1 MTTRLSLVAV
11 LALVVVSLSSPEVRA
26 AKPAPDVP
34 VVAVLAD
41 SSSGVPL
48 RVTSDGLGA
57 YAPSSQLASV
67 VQPRP
72 TGADWLM
79 TTYYMKRGSLT
90 WTRRVMF
97 DLTEQNTAG
106 AFPTPIGAPTVLP
119 AHLKVGCSNAGVDM
133 LRLTAG
139 QTVLCPGSFRF
150 LAPDGRWYRLGFN
163 DDTYPEVDP
172 LAVTC
177 TSAGTAGC
185 AVWTVS
191 PSGPPTGIDP
201 NPKSRARLLEID
213 SSGNVL
219 ALGGTYFVSF
229 SFTLARS

>member
-1 MTTRLSLVAV
+1 MTIRLPLLAVVALIAASL
-11 LALVVVSLSSPEVRA
+11 LTPELRA

-41 SSSGVPL
+41 SSNGVPL
-48 RVTSDGLGA
+48 RVSSDGLGA
-57 YAPSSQLASV
+57 YAPSSQLSSV

-97 DLTEQNTAG
+97 DLTEQETAG
-106 AFPTPIGAPTVLP
+106 AFPTPIAAPTVLA

-139 QTVLCPGSFRF
+139 QTVSCPGSFRF

-163 DDTYPEVDP
+163 DGNYPGVDP

-177 TSAGTAGC
+177 TSASVAGC
-185 AVWTVS
+185 TVWTAN
-191 PSGPPTGIDP
+191 PSGPPTGTDP
-201 NPKSRARLLEID
+201 NPKSRAQLLEID
-213 SSGNVL
+213 NSGNVL

-229 SFTLARS
+229 SITLARS